1 MGPWSRVKGL
11 WARVPRALARRAAL
25 WGRRAAGREQVV
37 FFEREG
43 GGDAALGE
51 GLAVEERAP
60 EALDEARVRQGSRRF
75 VLERGGELRSAGWVT
90 RSDRMLVGEL
100 GRAVHLARP
109 AVWIW
114 DCATPPA
121 HRGRGYYAA
130 LLRGICARFAGEHVV
145 IFARADN
152 EPSLRGIRKAGFTE
166 TFTATRWVLRVS
178 VARRPG
184 PSALR
189 RID

>member
-1 MGPWSRVKGL
+1 MGPWSKVREL

-25 WGRRAAGREQVV
+25 WRRRAAGREQVV

-43 GGDAALGE
+43 GGDAGLGE
-51 GLAVEERAP
+51 GLSVRERAP
-60 EALDEARVRQGSRRF
+60 GAPARDRPGSRLF
-75 VLERGGELRSAGWVT
+75 VLEHAGEVRSAGWVT

-100 GRAVHLARP
+100 GRTVQLARP

-121 HRGRGYYAA
+121 HRGQGYYPA
-130 LLRGICARFAGEHVV
+130 LLRGICAHFPGEHVV
-145 IFARADN
+145 IFAHAGN
-152 EPSLRGIRKAGFTE
+152 EPSLRGIRKAGFAE